1 MQEQIP
7 MGNKIAKGAGK
18 GKEKGKEKGKKK
30 AEGKGLIRYS
40 PTEYVLDPSTS
51 LLVPRWM
58 CSEPMPRKK
67 EPDDKK

>member
-1 MQEQIP
+1 
-7 MGNKIAKGAGK
+7 MGNKTVKGAGNR
-18 GKEKGKEKGKKK
+18 KEKGKEKGKKK
-30 AEGKGLIRYS
+30 AEGKGLIRDS